1 MRYSG
6 IMALCVI
13 LQLTLSCASAPKR
26 YLFDN
31 SATVKSEFDKSW
43 EAVISYF
50 AKNNISIKTLE
61 KESGIIA
68 AEVQAFPK
76 GWIDCGKAGFGAELL
91 DPPAGAF
98 NVFVREV
105 SDGTCEIQVNASFS
119 IEKYDTFSNRSA
131 GRVSCN
137 STGEFEA
144 GLLQYVYEYASR

>member
-1 MRYSG
+1 MRQSC
-6 IMALCVI
+6 IIALCVI
-13 LQLTLSCASAPKR
+13 LQLTLGCASAPKR

-50 AKNNISIKTLE
+50 ATKNISIKTLE
-61 KESGIIA
+61 KASGIIA

-76 GWIDCGKAGFGAELL
+76 DWIDCGKAGFGATFL
-91 DPPAGAF
+91 DPPSGAF

-105 SDGTCEIQVNASFS
+105 SDGTCEIQVNANFT
-119 IEKYDTFSNRSA
+119 IEKLDTMNNRSA

-144 GLLQYVYEYASR
+144 ALLQYVYAYVSR

>member
-1 MRYSG
+1 MRQSS

-13 LQLTLSCASAPKR
+13 LQLTLSWASAPKR

-31 SATVKSEFDKSW
+31 STTVKSEFDKTW

-61 KESGIIA
+61 KASGIIA
-68 AEVQAFPK
+68 AEVQTFQK
-76 GWIDCGKAGFGAELL
+76 GWIDCGKAGFGAKFL
-91 DPPAGAF
+91 DPASGVF

-105 SDGTCEIQVNASFS
+105 SDGTCDIQVNAIFS
-119 IEKYDTFSNRSA
+119 IEKLDTFNNRSA